1 MKDTIKLETIGNG
14 NNPNFWA
21 YREIGT
27 PEEEI
32 QYWKVSYQKMTK
44 KNQDLK
50 LERDTALEQLDKMR
64 SERDEAQDEWGKS
77 SMDAAQLLSE
87 KTKIMAERDQLQD
100 ILRKLLQI
108 IPEPECHD
116 FGHTKEERHAFLEEC
131 PVMARYDALIAQA
144 KEAAK

>member
-21 YREIGT
+21 YRT
-27 PEEEI
+27 QEEEI

-64 SERDEAQDEWGKS
+64 SERDEAQDEWGNS
-77 SMDAAQLLSE
+77 SMEAAQLLSE
-87 KTKIMAERDQLQD
+87 KTKVIAERDELQD
-100 ILRKLLQI
+100 ILRKLLEI